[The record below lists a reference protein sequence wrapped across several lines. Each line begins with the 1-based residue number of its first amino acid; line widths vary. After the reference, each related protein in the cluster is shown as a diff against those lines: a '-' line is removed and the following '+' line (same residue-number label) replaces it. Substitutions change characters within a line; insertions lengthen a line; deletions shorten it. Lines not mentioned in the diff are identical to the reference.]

1 MNDAEQR
8 AAAKQF
14 AQDWQAR
21 GDEKQD
27 NQSFWL
33 ALLQKVFGVAEPEKY
48 INFEYPVLVDDGR
61 KEKGTT
67 KFIDGYIAK
76 TRVLIEQKGRGID
89 LTIGYRQSD
98 ESFLTPYQQA
108 RRYGGY
114 LPQSEQPRWIIVS
127 NFDEFDIHDMNRPND
142 SPEIVKLCDLE
153 KEYHRL
159 QFLVDT
165 TSEHIK
171 KEMEISLKA
180 GELVG
185 VLYDALLAQY
195 QNPNAP
201 ETLKSL
207 NALCVRLVFCLYAE
221 DAGIFGKH
229 LMFHDYLK
237 SHERDARRALI
248 DLFRVLDQKPENR
261 DPYMDEDLAAF
272 PYVNGGLFSDEN
284 IIIPRLTE
292 KIVSLILRE
301 ASENF
306 D

>member
-98 ESFLTPYQQA
+98 ESFLTLYQ
-108 RRYGGY
+108 
-114 LPQSEQPRWIIVS
+114 
-127 NFDEFDIHDMNRPND
+127 
-142 SPEIVKLCDLE
+142 
-153 KEYHRL
+153 
-159 QFLVDT
+159 
-165 TSEHIK
+165 
-171 KEMEISLKA
+171 
-180 GELVG
+180 
-185 VLYDALLAQY
+185 
-195 QNPNAP
+195 
-201 ETLKSL
+201 
-207 NALCVRLVFCLYAE
+207 
-221 DAGIFGKH
+221 
-229 LMFHDYLK
+229 
-237 SHERDARRALI
+237 
-248 DLFRVLDQKPENR
+248 
-261 DPYMDEDLAAF
+261 
-272 PYVNGGLFSDEN
+272 
-284 IIIPRLTE
+284 
-292 KIVSLILRE
+292 
-301 ASENF
+301 
-306 D
+306 

>member
-1 MNDAEQR
+1 M
-8 AAAKQF
+8 
-14 AQDWQAR
+14 
-21 GDEKQD
+21 
-27 NQSFWL
+27 
-33 ALLQKVFGVAEPEKY
+33 
-48 INFEYPVLVDDGR
+48 
-61 KEKGTT
+61 
-67 KFIDGYIAK
+67 
-76 TRVLIEQKGRGID
+76 
-89 LTIGYRQSD
+89 
-98 ESFLTPYQQA
+98 TPYQQA

-195 QNPNAP
+195 QNPNDP

-306 D
+306 DWSDISPTIFGAVFESTLNPETRRSGGMHYTSIENIHKVIDPLFLNDLRAELAEIQQIPVVRTRRSRLEAFQEKLAGLTFLDPACGSGNS

>member
-1 MNDAEQR
+1 M
-8 AAAKQF
+8 
-14 AQDWQAR
+14 
-21 GDEKQD
+21 
-27 NQSFWL
+27 
-33 ALLQKVFGVAEPEKY
+33 
-48 INFEYPVLVDDGR
+48 
-61 KEKGTT
+61 
-67 KFIDGYIAK
+67 
-76 TRVLIEQKGRGID
+76 
-89 LTIGYRQSD
+89 
-98 ESFLTPYQQA
+98 TPYQQA

-201 ETLKSL
+201 E
-207 NALCVRLVFCLYAE
+207 R
-221 DAGIFGKH
+221 
-229 LMFHDYLK
+229 
-237 SHERDARRALI
+237 
-248 DLFRVLDQKPENR
+248 
-261 DPYMDEDLAAF
+261 
-272 PYVNGGLFSDEN
+272 
-284 IIIPRLTE
+284 
-292 KIVSLILRE
+292 
-301 ASENF
+301 
-306 D
+306 

>member
-1 MNDAEQR
+1 M
-8 AAAKQF
+8 
-14 AQDWQAR
+14 
-21 GDEKQD
+21 
-27 NQSFWL
+27 
-33 ALLQKVFGVAEPEKY
+33 
-48 INFEYPVLVDDGR
+48 
-61 KEKGTT
+61 
-67 KFIDGYIAK
+67 
-76 TRVLIEQKGRGID
+76 
-89 LTIGYRQSD
+89 
-98 ESFLTPYQQA
+98 TPYQQA

-195 QNPNAP
+195 QNPNDP

-207 NALCVRLVFCLYAE
+207 NALCVRLVSVS
-221 DAGIFGKH
+221 
-229 LMFHDYLK
+229 MQ
-237 SHERDARRALI
+237 RMRA
-248 DLFRVLDQKPENR
+248 
-261 DPYMDEDLAAF
+261 
-272 PYVNGGLFSDEN
+272 FS
-284 IIIPRLTE
+284 
-292 KIVSLILRE
+292 
-301 ASENF
+301 AST
-306 D
+306 